1 MERLAAL
8 QKHGEE
14 EWRKRVKN
22 KSDSPELIIGKVS
35 RSGVISSSSGDEE
48 VVTLRTPK
56 NNVRPVSL
64 VDRLSKLN
72 SAQNEWQKK
81 VGDKDTEK
89 FTVAG
94 KMEREK
100 LIKNVVNNDVKKET
114 KLPTVSEKKYVH
126 PS

>member
-22 KSDSPELIIGKVS
+22 KSDSPELILGKVS
-35 RSGVISSSSGDEE
+35 RSSMISSSSGDEE

-81 VGDKDTEK
+81 GW
-89 FTVAG
+89 
-94 KMEREK
+94 
-100 LIKNVVNNDVKKET
+100 
-114 KLPTVSEKKYVH
+114 
-126 PS
+126 